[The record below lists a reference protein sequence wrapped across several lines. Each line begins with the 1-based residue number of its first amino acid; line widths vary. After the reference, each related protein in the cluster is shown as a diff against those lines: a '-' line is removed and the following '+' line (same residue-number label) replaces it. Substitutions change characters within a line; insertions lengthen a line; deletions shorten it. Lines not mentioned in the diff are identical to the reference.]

1 MERVLEAR
9 KVKDGDCGCEK
20 MDLQGLRSLLVR
32 APSEKKR
39 KKEKKERE
47 RETSSRS

>member
-9 KVKDGDCGCEK
+9 KAKDGDCGCEK
-20 MDLQGLRSLLVR
+20 MTCRVFGACWFVHQG
-32 APSEKKR
+32 KR
-39 KKEKKERE
+39 KEKRKKERE